1 MQRVNVIGKSRQE
14 MADLMRADG
23 VQVVRQTLRE
33 VGGGQYRVQALG
45 EATAFRRLTKAGYDV
60 EHVEDLPPGDAADR
74 AARDRPYLAAA
85 LALAHGGGHR
95 VASMRMAGPHRRERA
110 LGKRPVAICPWTK

>member
-1 MQRVNVIGKSRQE
+1 MQRVNVIGKSRQA

-60 EHVEDLPPGDAADR
+60 EHVEDVPTGPPN
-74 AARDRPYLAAA
+74 LAAA
-85 LALAHGGGHR
+85 MALAHEGGQR
-95 VASMRMAGPHRRERA
+95 VASMRMAGSHRRERA
-110 LGKRPVAICPWTK
+110 PGKRPAAICPWTK